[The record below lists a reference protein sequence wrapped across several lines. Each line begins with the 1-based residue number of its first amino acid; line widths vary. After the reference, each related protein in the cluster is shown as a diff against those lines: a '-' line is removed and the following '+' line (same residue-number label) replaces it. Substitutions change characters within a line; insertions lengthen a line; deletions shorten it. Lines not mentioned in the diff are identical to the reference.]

1 MAIGYR
7 HLLTYF
13 NRGRAG
19 IMVEIHQIKKP
30 LPVPKAGTP
39 RKNLGPNPYLNVKV
53 EKLKPSHQGHLIR
66 LKEILKFSV
75 KSKADTFTVV
85 ITTQLRIGLDIS
97 SVMESP
103 RHIPTSRVGF
113 DKGCLIII
121 SISISL
127 SLSIYI
133 YIYIHSHY
141 RYSFLTFVGL
151 RV

>member
-1 MAIGYR
+1 
-7 HLLTYF
+7 LTYF

-53 EKLKPSHQGHLIR
+53 DKLKPSHQGPVIR

-85 ITTQLRIGLDIS
+85 TTQLWIGLDIS
-97 SVMESP
+97 SVMEFP

-127 SLSIYI
+127 SLSICIYI

-141 RYSFLTFVGL
+141 PYSFLTSVGL